1 MESITSNYQT
11 SYGDIRLAALDLDC
25 LPTWNSAII
34 ALGGKVET
42 VGRPEYLA
50 ACEAGGW
57 GRAEALI
64 VAGDESL
71 FYISTLRGA
80 RSMHGQLVSGFH
92 APVMV
97 NGDID
102 FLHASMEVVESYW
115 QQQNVAGVVLAVGEA
130 LDPSLLGMNWS
141 LQPSE
146 GSTIVETRQLA
157 ALPVQSD
164 LRVQCTPNLAR
175 SMDVFV
181 EMARECG
188 GAGYEAL
195 LTDDYAGALLWEM
208 GDLLTLYTCDDNV
221 AEAPR
226 QAGAALWSRG
236 AVHVM
241 LASISASPVINQ
253 AVLSSIAR
261 SALQRGIEI
270 IVPSF
275 APPMCPAPQRV
286 DVACGRNGGHC
297 LATWKAARQNA
308 AVSHP
313 TSALSGLFASFA
325 G

>member
-25 LPTWNSAII
+25 LPAWNSAII
-34 ALGGKVET
+34 ALGGQVET

-97 NGDID
+97 NGDTD
-102 FLHASMEVVESYW
+102 FLVASMQVVEAYW
-115 QQQNVAGVVLAVGEA
+115 QQQNVAGTVLAVGDVI
-130 LDPSLLGMNWS
+130 DPTVLGIKWS
-141 LQPSE
+141 LQSAE
-146 GSTIVETRQLA
+146 GSTLVRVNEIA
-157 ALPVQSD
+157 AMPTLKDYYVQSP
-164 LRVQCTPNLAR
+164 PNLAR

-181 EMARECG
+181 EMAREHG

-208 GDLLTLYTCDDNV
+208 GDLLTLYTCRDGSSD
-221 AEAPR
+221 APC
-226 QAGAALWSRG
+226 QAAAALWSRST
-236 AVHVM
+236 VHVM
-241 LASISASPVINQ
+241 LANSEASPLANQ
-253 AVLSSIAR
+253 AVIADVAR
-261 SALQRGIEI
+261 AAAKRGVEMIL
-270 IVPSF
+270 PSF
-275 APPMCPAPQRV
+275 APPMCPAPHN
-286 DVACGRNGGHC
+286 VAVPCGRPGGQF
-297 LATWKAARQNA
+297 LATWKAARRN
-308 AVSHP
+308 
-313 TSALSGLFASFA
+313 TSVPEPARALSGLFATFV